1 MSNHHVN
8 HVILVGKVLQTW
20 SFEDDRGV
28 RLQMRRAAFQPP
40 RADGPSDLVIVILP
54 GAIPRGQQVSEGD
67 ELHIEG
73 FIRNTERE
81 VLLSSLAKGIDIPAN
96 LKKTRVK
103 QLVTEVVAINW
114 QIIPGEKRPAAR
126 QPAAEIAP
134 EPVS

>member
-20 SFEDDRGV
+20 SFEEDRGV

-67 ELHIEG
+67 ELHQFCDTPG
-73 FIRNTERE
+73 GASDLPTSPHNRRDFAACLG
-81 VLLSSLAKGIDIPAN
+81 VYLLNESTGIGAFAGNDSS
-96 LKKTRVK
+96 T
-103 QLVTEVVAINW
+103 
-114 QIIPGEKRPAAR
+114 
-126 QPAAEIAP
+126 
-134 EPVS
+134 